1 MSRELNPIPKYFRDK
16 FPNLSDKKANKYWLT
31 YLNVLT
37 KYTMKPYVTLNHKMP
52 INFPYGKA
60 RDECSTFKYQKK
72 RYSIWAEFGAGAGI
86 IQLITKGSNLTHKNS
101 EILICNGHL
110 IRKIKKKL

>member
-37 KYTMKPYVTLNHKMP
+37 
-52 INFPYGKA
+52 
-60 RDECSTFKYQKK
+60 
-72 RYSIWAEFGAGAGI
+72 
-86 IQLITKGSNLTHKNS
+86 
-101 EILICNGHL
+101 
-110 IRKIKKKL
+110 